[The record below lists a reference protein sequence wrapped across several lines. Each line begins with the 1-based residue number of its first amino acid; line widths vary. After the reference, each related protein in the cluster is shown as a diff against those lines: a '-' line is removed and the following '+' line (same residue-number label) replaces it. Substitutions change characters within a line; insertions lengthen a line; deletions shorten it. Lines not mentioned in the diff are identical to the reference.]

1 MQDESNCHIRGGNNL
16 QIINLFSEDKQK
28 IRDVAH
34 LLLEGFTE
42 AWNDIDQCLHEVEEC
57 LIGFYTLT
65 IISV

>member
-1 MQDESNCHIRGGNNL
+1 M